1 MARMKRLQISIE
13 PELDAA
19 VGRRAD
25 EAGISKA
32 EVIRRC
38 VREEIQPLPSIEDDP
53 LFRMFK
59 SPVEG
64 GDPDSSMTVDDV
76 VYGPSNPDP

>member
-1 MARMKRLQISIE
+1 MARMKRLQILIE

-53 LFRMFK
+53 FFK
-59 SPVEG
+59 LCGSVSS
-64 GDPDSSMTVDDV
+64 DPNDTRTIDEV
-76 VYGPSNPDP
+76 VYGLVDRQYP

>member
-13 PELDAA
+13 PDLDAA

-25 EAGISKA
+25 EEGISKA

-38 VREEIQPLPSIEDDP
+38 VRSQVNPLPPIEEDP
-53 LFRMFK
+53 FFK
-59 SPVEG
+59 LCGSVSS
-64 GDPDSSMTVDDV
+64 DPDDTRTIDEV
-76 VYGPSNPDP
+76 VYGLVDRQYP